1 MPASRTSRRSKW
13 DSVPIYGHVLKK
25 AHAPDAQVF
34 LHTRRKTSRGC
45 PWSKVDWP
53 NPEAVPPP
61 EEFVVQRNGQVRQ
74 AGASLADDHYVSE
87 FRLRAEGSLYIF
99 SKSVLNRRYFTP
111 RVHLSICNWLQERMP
126 DPDRKM
132 MRMFREAG
140 KTSMVSHAT
149 PLHVHIQSK
158 ERNVWFPGEEG
169 CEQRILLVKE
179 TIEEAMREVRV
190 VKETAESN
198 ELLRALWPHRFWEEP
213 RKQSDRWSPAAI
225 IHPRK
230 GTWPDESLRA
240 VGVGGA
246 IAGKH
251 PSMVI
256 KDDIIS
262 FDAANSETEME
273 TAIAWHL
280 ASRALINRKGCLEII
295 IGTPWAIHDVY
306 SYIEHT
312 DNRDKPDKFGKYG
325 TVSVYDQ
332 PLVVDG
338 ECVYPEFTEDVDGV
352 PITYGFSQQK
362 MEHIQR
368 EDMQKWLLQYQI
380 TVVDKDLVDF
390 SRDNLRYYT
399 IVDGKLRFDEDARD
413 AMLTSMEAIQRP
425 APKAASIVHKI
436 WDNMDLQERR
446 KEFLRSRWAA

>member
-1 MPASRTSRRSKW
+1 MTLAKPTSRKSKW
-13 DSVPIYGHVLKK
+13 DSVPLPNGGPPAMGFIFTK
-25 AHAPDAQVF
+25 
-34 LHTRRKTSRGC
+34 RKTSRGC

-53 NPEAVPPP
+53 DEFAAPPP
-61 EEFVVQRNGQVRQ
+61 EEFVVQHNKQVRQ
-74 AGASLADDHYVSE
+74 AGSTMADGAYIE
-87 FRLRAEGSLYIF
+87 EIRLRAERSLYVF
-99 SKSVLNRRYFTP
+99 SKSILNRRYFTP
-111 RVHLSICNWLQERMP
+111 RVHLPICNWLQTRMP

-149 PLHVHIQSK
+149 PLHVHIQPK
-158 ERNVWFPGEEG
+158 ESNAWFPGEEG

-190 VKETAESN
+190 VKETAETN
-198 ELLRALWPHRFWEEP
+198 ELLRALWPHRFWDDP

-332 PLVVDG
+332 PLVVNG

-352 PITYGFSQQK
+352 PITYGFSEAK
-362 MEHIQR
+362 MEHIRR

-399 IVDGKLRFDEDARD
+399 ITNGKICFEEDARD
-413 AMLTSMEAIQRP
+413 AMLTDLEKLQRP
-425 APKAASIVHKI
+425 QREVVGMVQKI
-436 WDNMDLQERR
+436 WDKMDLQERR